1 MPRRASS
8 GINTGQII
16 GISAAVIGFL
26 LAVVFMIKLAGDMFG
41 GGGGGGNSRNGTV
54 SFSDAAE
61 LRLDT
66 YRDNANSLRGNVY
79 KVTGIVEE
87 TLKWTP
93 DRGRLISLDASS
105 GTISLPVPVLIPETF
120 SSVNID
126 RGAELSMV
134 VRVGRDG
141 TLVAEGIEN

>member
-26 LAVVFMIKLAGDMFG
+26 LAAVLMIKVVGGDLFG
-41 GGGGGGNSRNGTV
+41 GGGNGGGNST
-54 SFSDAAE
+54 SFKNASE
-61 LRLDT
+61 LRLT
-66 YRDNANSLRGNVY
+66 AYRDNANSLRGNVY
-79 KVTGIVEE
+79 KVTGRVEE

-93 DRGRLISLDASS
+93 DRGRLISLDATSD
-105 GTISLPVPVLIPETF
+105 GISMPVPVMIPEDF
-120 SSVNID
+120 SSINID
-126 RGAELSMV
+126 RGAEMSMV

-141 TLVAEGIEN
+141 TLTAESIED

>member
-16 GISAAVIGFL
+16 GIFGAIVAFFAAAL
-26 LAVVFMIKLAGDMFG
+26 FMIWLIAGDLFG
-41 GGGGGGNSRNGTV
+41 GGGGGGNRKRGTQHKN
-54 SFSDAAE
+54 ATE
-61 LRLDT
+61 LRLT
-66 YRDNANSLRGNVY
+66 AYRDNANSLRGNVY
-79 KVTGIVEE
+79 RVSGKVEE

-93 DRGRLISLDASS
+93 DRGRLISLDATADGASM
-105 GTISLPVPVLIPETF
+105 PVPVLIPEDF
-120 SSVNID
+120 SSINID

-141 TLVAEGIEN
+141 TLVAEEID